1 MGSPTH
7 PNVVHWDDVEAERI
21 DVGELRCTV
30 RGLGAAAGAF
40 RAGVNRVRVDPG
52 GRSSPAH
59 CHADEEELFY
69 VLGGDGLVWLDG
81 VTHRIGAGDVLC
93 HRVHEEA
100 HTLVA
105 GPDGLDVLAFG
116 PQSEQNIT
124 WLPHAQVMRVGPRWM
139 PSEVENPFLA
149 ERDAG
154 PLPLPEAPAPDRPA
168 TVAHLDEVPV
178 DHWDR
183 PGYEKALRD
192 IGVHLGSET
201 TGLRHAVL
209 GPGALSAPP
218 HWHTMEE
225 ELFVVLAGDG
235 ELRLGDA
242 WLPVRAGSVV
252 ARPPQA
258 REAHAFRAGPG
269 GLTLLAWG
277 TRVPGDLVYYPRS
290 QTVNVRGLVFRAE
303 PVDLWDGEG

>member
-7 PNVVHWDDVEAERI
+7 PNVVHWDDVETERV

-30 RGLGAAAGAF
+30 RELGAAAGAF
-40 RAGVNRVRVDPG
+40 RAGVNRVLVDPG

-59 CHADEEELFY
+59 CHADEEEHFF
-69 VLGGDGLVWLDG
+69 VLGGSGLAWLDG
-81 VTHRIGAGDVLC
+81 ATHPIAAGDVLC

-100 HTLVA
+100 HTLIA

-124 WLPHAQVMRVGPRWM
+124 WLPHARVMRIGPRWM
-139 PSEVENPFLA
+139 PLEVEDPFLA

-154 PLPLPEAPAPDRPA
+154 PLPLPQAPAPDRPA
-168 TVAHLDEVPV
+168 TIAHLDEIGVRRS
-178 DHWDR
+178 DR
-183 PGYEKALRD
+183 SGYEEALRD
-192 IGVHLGSET
+192 IGRHLGSAT

-225 ELFVVLAGDG
+225 ELFVVLDGDG
-235 ELRLGDA
+235 EVLLGA
-242 WLPVRAGSVV
+242 ATLPVRAGSVV

-258 REAHAFRAGPG
+258 REAHAFRAGPQ

-290 QTVNVRGLVFRAE
+290 RKVNVRGLVFGVE
-303 PVDLWDGEG
+303 PVDYWGGEG